1 MLIVDKLLEL
11 LRKFK
16 LFWSVGQDNEYCP
29 FNPVI
34 EYI

>member
-16 LFWSVGQDNEYCP
+16 SFGQLVRINEYCP

-34 EYI
+34 QRV